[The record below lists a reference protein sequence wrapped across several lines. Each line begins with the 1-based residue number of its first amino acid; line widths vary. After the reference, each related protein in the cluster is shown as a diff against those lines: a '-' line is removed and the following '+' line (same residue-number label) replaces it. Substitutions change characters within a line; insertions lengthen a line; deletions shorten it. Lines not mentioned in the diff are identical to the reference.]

1 MTNTQQS
8 FGDYLVFLRESIKNL
23 SDYWQLIGRK
33 NRHIEDIRAGLN
45 HKDPFII
52 YKATMAATA
61 LLEDKSIY
69 H

>member
-1 MTNTQQS
+1 MT
-8 FGDYLVFLRESIKNL
+8 LRESIQNL
-23 SDYWQLIGRK
+23 FEYWQLIGRK
-33 NRHIEDIRAGLN
+33 NPHIEDIRAGLH

>member
-8 FGDYLVFLRESIKNL
+8 FQDYLVILRESIQNL
-23 SDYWQLIGRK
+23 FEYWQLIGRK
-33 NRHIEDIRAGLN
+33 NPHIEDIRAGLH

>member
-1 MTNTQQS
+1 MTSVQQD
-8 FGDYLVFLRESIKNL
+8 FGEYLIFLRESIQYL
-23 SDYWQLIGRK
+23 CDYWQMIGHK
-33 NRHIEDIRAGLN
+33 NPHIDDIRAGLY

-52 YKATMAATA
+52 YRATMAATA